1 MHLPKV
7 MILVNFTKYNHA
19 TVITQAKSS
28 ALLKSPCSWQKTP
41 SQIPAP
47 ENHRSSVTQLSLTG
61 TEMPYKWRHKVY
73 FFFGVWLCLHPCTLG
88 TCSCRSVICTS
99 SAEVWAWSPGQAL
112 VPSHLVSA
120 SVLPVISRLLL
131 VAFVLFA
138 SLRLFLYL
146 STSGWFSNLQ
156 NENEHSR

>member
-61 TEMPYKWRHKVY
+61 AEMPYKWRHKVY
-73 FFFGVWLCLHPCTLG
+73 FFFGVWFCLHPCTLG

-112 VPSHLVSA
+112 VPSHLA
-120 SVLPVISRLLL
+120 LPVISSLCFACYFQASVGCFCFICIFTPVSLPFHFRL
-131 VAFVLFA
+131 VF
-138 SLRLFLYL
+138 
-146 STSGWFSNLQ
+146 
-156 NENEHSR
+156 